1 MVYDRTSRI
10 VCYSIFLATSAEY
23 VFYGSSA
30 RSDTVMELIIRCFSV
45 TVVSGTVASNIINV
59 IYLYT

>member
-30 RSDTVMELIIRCFSV
+30 RSDVMELIIRCFSV